1 MLIMNKEISRLQ
13 PLNMVKGW
21 QVIENR
27 LLEDE
32 EENKKAEGTF
42 LTLEKKQTGRK
53 MQVRREENY
62 FQFDFTIPEEKQIL
76 KRIQLHTQQEVV
88 SEIERAMWNLDNRT
102 DRKEPYDL
110 APLRVASGWK
120 IEYNTCINI
129 DPEKLPEEDSQ
140 WLNFTEDLLLLA
152 YDDGRILI
160 DVGWKREADP
170 SGRFQLI
177 FVIDER

>member
-1 MLIMNKEISRLQ
+1 
-13 PLNMVKGW
+13 VA

-76 KRIQLHTQQEVV
+76 KRIQLHIQQEVV

-102 DRKEPYDL
+102 DRKEPYDF

-152 YDDGRILI
+152 YDEGRILI
-160 DVGWKREADP
+160 DIGWQREADP

>member
-1 MLIMNKEISRLQ
+1 MNKEISRLQ

-62 FQFDFTIPEEKQIL
+62 FQFDFTIPEEKQIP
-76 KRIQLHTQQEVV
+76 KRIQLHTQQEMV

-102 DRKEPYDL
+102 DRKEPYDF
-110 APLRVASGWK
+110 APLHVASG
-120 IEYNTCINI
+120 
-129 DPEKLPEEDSQ
+129 
-140 WLNFTEDLLLLA
+140 
-152 YDDGRILI
+152 
-160 DVGWKREADP
+160 
-170 SGRFQLI
+170 
-177 FVIDER
+177 